1 MDCVGPVRHQMNC
14 SASWAFAAVAA
25 IESHASIQSGEPI
38 RSFSVQQLLDCM
50 GQNNKMD
57 CAEGSPTNAFNTIQ
71 KRGGLAM
78 ENLYPTKLLT
88 KKAVDEVSVCKY
100 SGTISG
106 IQVNG
111 GSKDIKPYDEQALIQ
126 ALLYQGPVTVMLDG
140 RGLKNYKGGIWDG
153 SFTNEEGK
161 TVKCSGSPSDLS
173 LVALLVAVEVD
184 PQSRR
189 QYYTLMNSQGPDWG
203 EGGFF
208 RLVKEPNICGIAVCA
223 SYPKLSPF

>member
-1 MDCVGPVRHQMNC
+1 MDSVGVVRNQMSC
-14 SASWAFAAVAA
+14 SSSWAFAAVAA

-38 RSFSVQQLLDCM
+38 RSFSVQQILDCM
-50 GQNNKMD
+50 GQGNKMD
-57 CAEGSPTNAFNTIQ
+57 CGEGSPSKAFNAIQ

-78 ENLYPTKLLT
+78 ENLYRTKQLT
-88 KKAVDEVSVCKY
+88 KKAIEEVSVCKY

-111 GSKDIKPYDEQALIQ
+111 GSKDVKPYDEQALIQ

-140 RGLKNYKGGIWDG
+140 RGLKAYKSGIWDG
-153 SFTNEEGK
+153 SYSDDEGK
-161 TVKCSGSPSDLS
+161 TVKCSGAPDDLNH
-173 LVALLVAVEVD
+173 VALIVCVEFD
-184 PQSRR
+184 PLTKK
-189 QYYTLMNSQGPDWG
+189 QYYTLMNSMGPDWG

-208 RLVKEPNICGIAVCA
+208 RLLKEPNICGIAICP